1 MRKLKVTEM
10 GRLSLAEYKASEKQ
24 PAVKA
29 SWQPEAA
36 AGLQGGAGRSFPPG
50 EVP

>member
-24 PAVKA
+24 PIVVV
-29 SWQPEAA
+29 
-36 AGLQGGAGRSFPPG
+36 LDHVRSLSVCV
-50 EVP
+50 E

>member
-24 PAVKA
+24 PIVVVLDHVRVSTMLEVCFAVVMLSA
-29 SWQPEAA
+29 
-36 AGLQGGAGRSFPPG
+36 
-50 EVP
+50 